1 MLGMIL
7 EHKAMKRLLKY
18 QRRRR
23 GPNVQQN
30 SFDAFPFPFGM
41 GLPFFRNLNTPF
53 SSLPF
58 VSGPFQ
64 GLLGFFFN
72 SAVAAMSNQQ
82 QTMDHLFRSIVS
94 GLAKNSQVLQRFGG
108 MVTPKGATK
117 FSQSIVNGQSRVMA
131 EFMVVGKNGMPGT
144 IHVSA
149 VGSQLP
155 NDHDALRIENMEVS
169 LPETGEVF
177 NITGSSKQHHTKQ
190 VVDTTFRVKKK

>member
-1 MLGMIL
+1 MAKTGMFLVVGPCVICCGALSLPLMAALGLGGYALLGTRPGRAMLGMIL

-72 SAVAAMSNQQ
+72 SA
-82 QTMDHLFRSIVS
+82 
-94 GLAKNSQVLQRFGG
+94 
-108 MVTPKGATK
+108 
-117 FSQSIVNGQSRVMA
+117 
-131 EFMVVGKNGMPGT
+131 
-144 IHVSA
+144 
-149 VGSQLP
+149 
-155 NDHDALRIENMEVS
+155 
-169 LPETGEVF
+169 
-177 NITGSSKQHHTKQ
+177 
-190 VVDTTFRVKKK
+190 